1 MKQTKNLVRRTWF
14 FQISFSEIMY
24 RSTGT
29 AFYKTIFSL
38 NSYFRNFCWM
48 IRTQPIPLFKLF
60 LLYSFQWHF
69 FQKFSK
75 FLLFQGLQTR
85 SQDLFA
91 LVRAM
96 VAVEE
101 EIEKDREVLQ
111 SILSQSATGCH
122 DQFKSK
128 RRNWSFSEPWPGSGN
143 DAAAVSASSHKD
155 CHTDY
160 FRQQLH

>member
-101 EIEKDREVLQ
+101 EIEKETLLERIDAQTSNHMLMD
-111 SILSQSATGCH
+111 SINSTNSLRSRKSMKSQASIISDDQGYINRH
-122 DQFKSK
+122 D
-128 RRNWSFSEPWPGSGN
+128 NW
-143 DAAAVSASSHKD
+143 
-155 CHTDY
+155 
-160 FRQQLH
+160 